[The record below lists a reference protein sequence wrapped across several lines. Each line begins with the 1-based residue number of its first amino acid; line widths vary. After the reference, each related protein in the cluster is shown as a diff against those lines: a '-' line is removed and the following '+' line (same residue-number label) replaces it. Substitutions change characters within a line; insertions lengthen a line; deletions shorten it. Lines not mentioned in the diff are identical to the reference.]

1 MIKLLTN
8 SAGKECTWC
17 PSHTRLWSITPDQI
31 RERESAS
38 FRVYPGSLTVNTNA
52 RLQARDCDSYMVQA
66 RLRNE
71 RVLLFNPLK
80 LFRIMALT
88 PGTSERCAK
97 IPLSVSTLISIP
109 LCCVSQKSSIPCLGM
124 LGSVIHPGK
133 KTTFALLRVCVC
145 VRIIPMPGSSAGT
158 ARNWFPRLKYGR
170 CKRCRRMREVEERAQ
185 FY

>member
-1 MIKLLTN
+1 
-8 SAGKECTWC
+8 
-17 PSHTRLWSITPDQI
+17 
-31 RERESAS
+31 
-38 FRVYPGSLTVNTNA
+38 
-52 RLQARDCDSYMVQA
+52 MVQA

-97 IPLSVSTLISIP
+97 IPLSVSALISIP
-109 LCCVSQKSSIPCLGM
+109 LCCVSQKSSISCLGM

-145 VRIIPMPGSSAGT
+145 VRIISMPGSSAGT
-158 ARNWFPRLKYGR
+158 ARNWFLRLKYGR
-170 CKRCRRMREVEERAQ
+170 CKRCQRMREVEERVLQ
-185 FY
+185 FYQNAWRWKWERLTAQILLYSQKTYHTLLQTTKY